1 MESKGKPKKS
11 LLNLILP
18 LCILGALLAA
28 VLISVGIVKHEA
40 RTNQLL
46 AEENAALRTEA
57 EEAKAALLAEQNGDN
72 DTSFDYLA
80 IGNSITQHPVID
92 DLWWGEWGMA
102 ASDADHDYYHLVCKG
117 IEEKYPDASEQVLN
131 FRIWEEPPYNR
142 DDMLKYLKGY
152 VTEDLDYITIML
164 GDNYDREEDEADE
177 AYRLRA
183 EADYGDLIRQLKEM
197 APKAKIVLI
206 GCFWDNVI
214 LDSAIMHACEKAS
227 CPFISLFEIQDDEYR
242 EGNWETVEGSD
253 DTDHLVL
260 GTGAAEHPNDKGMAY
275 IAEKVLDQLP

>member
-1 MESKGKPKKS
+1 MESKGKTKKN

-18 LCILGALLAA
+18 LVILAALLAA
-28 VLISVGIVKHEA
+28 ILISVGTAMHSAK
-40 RTNQLL
+40 TNRLL

-57 EEAKAALLAEQNGDN
+57 EDAKAALLAEQNGEN
-72 DTSFDYLA
+72 DTTFDYLA

-102 ASDADHDYYHLVCKG
+102 ASDADHDYYHLVTKG
-117 IEEKYPDASEQVLN
+117 IEEKYPDATSQVLN

-152 VTEDLDYITIML
+152 VTEDLDFITVML
-164 GDNYDREEDEADE
+164 GDNYDQGKEESDE

-183 EADYGDLIRQLKEM
+183 ESEYADLIRCLKEM
-197 APKAKIVLI
+197 APKAKIVFI

-242 EGNWETVEGSD
+242 EGNWNTVEGGD
-253 DTDHLVL
+253 DADHLVL

-275 IAEKVLDQLP
+275 IAKKVLEQLP

>member
-1 MESKGKPKKS
+1 MESKGKLKKL

-18 LCILGALLAA
+18 LAIVGALLAA
-28 VLISVGIVKHEA
+28 ILISAGIAKHA
-40 RTNQLL
+40 SKTNQLL

-57 EEAKAALLAEQNGDN
+57 EEAKAALLAEQNGEN
-72 DTSFDYLA
+72 DTTFDYLA

-102 ASDADHDYYHLVCKG
+102 ASDAEHDYYHLVTKG
-117 IEEKYPDASEQVLN
+117 IEEKYPESTSQVLN

-152 VTEDLDYITIML
+152 VTEDLDYITVML
-164 GDNYDREEDEADE
+164 GDNYDQGEDESDE
-177 AYRLRA
+177 AYRQRA
-183 EADYGDLIRQLKEM
+183 EAEYGDLIRRLQEM

-206 GCFWDNVI
+206 GCFWDNVV

-253 DTDHLVL
+253 ETDHLVL

-275 IAEKVLDQLP
+275 IAEKVLDHLP